1 MRRGDDARI
10 LVGEQFGLGFDVAGQ
25 QDWIGSQE
33 ITHRCHKFYSAV
45 SPRMTKLQLMPNP
58 PEPDRGTPPGE
69 DPTGEHVD
77 EATEAYP
84 LVPPDPETETVVI
97 NPDPDNQDEGD
108 PAGQQPERRFTAPGF
123 DSKETAIIHTAPEPA
138 TEVFSTS
145 PSQPG
150 PPGQP
155 PMPPL
160 PPKSA
165 APQAIPGRDGN
176 KPRSTSRSFNW
187 GWVLAITVIV
197 LALAAIAILGTV
209 LLTRGKH
216 SHVSQEDLVRQSI
229 HAFDTAVQRGDLTQL
244 RSITC
249 GTTRD
254 GYVDYD
260 ERAWSET
267 YQRVSAAKQYPVI
280 ASIDQIVVNGQHAE
294 ANVTTFMAYD
304 PQVRSTRSLDLQYRD
319 DQWKICQSPSG

>member
-1 MRRGDDARI
+1 M
-10 LVGEQFGLGFDVAGQ
+10 
-25 QDWIGSQE
+25 S
-33 ITHRCHKFYSAV
+33 
-45 SPRMTKLQLMPNP
+45 NP

-69 DPTGEHVD
+69 DPTTPTTEQVD
-77 EATEAYP
+77 DATEAYP

-97 NPDPDNQDEGD
+97 DRPGPGNDPEANPDD
-108 PAGQQPERRFTAPGF
+108 ALPERRFTAPGF
-123 DSKETAIIHTAPEPA
+123 DSKETAIIATTPEPA

-145 PSQPG
+145 PGQQAG
-150 PPGQP
+150 PPG
-155 PMPPL
+155 MPPK
-160 PPKSA
+160 PA
-165 APQAIPGRDGN
+165 VPQSIPGRDGG
-176 KPRSTSRSFNW
+176 KARSAARNFNW

-216 SHVSQEDLVRQSI
+216 SHVSQEDLVRQTI
-229 HAFDTAVQRGDLTQL
+229 HSFDNAVQRGDLTQL
-244 RSITC
+244 RTITC

-260 ERAWSET
+260 EHAWTET

-294 ANVTTFMAYD
+294 ANITTFMAYD